1 MKDIDAAR
9 ERAFAIIKDISRQR
23 EIVREMIGS
32 DKDAALSKLTSFILD
47 ELEERKRIEDE
58 LKEANWALGERVK
71 ELRCLYGINEIT
83 EQPGITIE
91 GIMEG
96 VLNLIPPAWQH
107 PEVTC
112 ARITFEGKTFQCKEL
127 SETPWSQ
134 SAAIEVEGETVGS
147 VEVFYL
153 KEMPRFDEGPF
164 LKEERDL
171 IEAIAHKL
179 GVIVAQRSMEE
190 ALKKSH
196 GEKVAILEGLGDAV
210 VVNDAERFIYLN
222 RRAAEIFGYEDPSSL
237 VGEPFIG
244 FFPPEDREL
253 IGERARERLDGGIP
267 PSLYETMIQRKDGSS
282 VPVEFYISVIEY
294 DGKPAILNGIRSLAE
309 RNGA

>member
-83 EQPGITIE
+83 EQPRVTIDE
-91 GIMEG
+91 ILEG

-127 SETPWSQ
+127 SETPWNQ
-134 SAAIEVEGETVGS
+134 SAAIEVEGKTVGS

-171 IEAIAHKL
+171 VEAIAHKL

-294 DGKPAILNGIRSLAE
+294 DGKPAILNGIRDLTE
-309 RNGA
+309 RNRM